1 MCCTVTAQWAAEWF
15 QIATLNVLWRFSCQ
29 FCKKI
34 KGLVLGFHISYC
46 FRATETDCVWVLFW
60 SIHALNGYLLR
71 LVTYPM
77 QKPKLWKRGGDL
89 KQAERNIDSSRDPVL
104 VTIKG
109 IELNGCNQ
117 SVNSSHR
124 WRFWRNTPPPA
135 TNSGTETPLRPPTLF
150 LFQSMKQSVS
160 EAYLF
165 LTITFHFENPN
176 QSL

>member
-1 MCCTVTAQWAAEWF
+1 MTQERKGMCCTVTAQWAAEWF

-77 QKPKLWKRGGDL
+77 QKPKLWKRHPGRLSGISI
-89 KQAERNIDSSRDPVL
+89 QAGILFWSQSRA
-104 VTIKG
+104 
-109 IELNGCNQ
+109 
-117 SVNSSHR
+117 SNSMDAI
-124 WRFWRNTPPPA
+124 N
-135 TNSGTETPLRPPTLF
+135 L
-150 LFQSMKQSVS
+150 
-160 EAYLF
+160 
-165 LTITFHFENPN
+165 
-176 QSL
+176 